1 MEHKLHLYYGNGK
14 GKTTA
19 GMGLAVRFLGHG
31 KKVLIA
37 QFMKDG
43 TSGELAALKHFPNVK
58 VFDIEPFKGFFAQM
72 TPNEQK
78 KAIAS
83 QTQEAQRLQEA
94 ICHLH
99 PDMILLDELA
109 IACVVG
115 IVPQNVAE
123 SLVAAAVQYGET
135 VVTGYDAPDWLKE
148 QANYVT
154 HLTAEKHPF
163 ETEGLSARKC
173 VEW

>member
-1 MEHKLHLYYGNGK
+1 MEHKLHLYYGDGK

-31 KKVLIA
+31 KKVLVA

-43 TSGELAALKHFPNVK
+43 TSGEVAALKHFPGVK
-58 VFDIEPFKGFFAQM
+58 VFDMKPVNGFLAQM
-72 TPNEQK
+72 TPEVQQQV
-78 KAIAS
+78 IAS

-94 ICHLH
+94 IVHLH

-109 IACVVG
+109 IACVIG
-115 IVPQNVAE
+115 AVPQDVAV
-123 SLVAAAVQYGET
+123 SLVNAAVHFGET
-135 VVTGYDAPDWLKE
+135 VVTGYDAPDWLKN

-163 ETEGLSARKC
+163 SAEGLPARKC